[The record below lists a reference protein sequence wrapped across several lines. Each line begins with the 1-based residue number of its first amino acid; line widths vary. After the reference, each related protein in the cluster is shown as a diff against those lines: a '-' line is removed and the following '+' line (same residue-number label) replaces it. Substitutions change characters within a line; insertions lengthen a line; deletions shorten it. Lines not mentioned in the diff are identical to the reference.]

1 MGPRRVPRCRR
12 ALGPPNPPERSGGGQ
27 ELSNAII
34 DTLHSDPPN
43 CIGGYYSG
51 CLMANHGIICVNS
64 NLKNC
69 FKVPPATAAAFAATL
84 STRGVRRAAAE

>member
-1 MGPRRVPRCRR
+1 
-12 ALGPPNPPERSGGGQ
+12 
-27 ELSNAII
+27 
-34 DTLHSDPPN
+34 
-43 CIGGYYSG
+43 
-51 CLMANHGIICVNS
+51 MANHGIICVNS